1 MLTREA
7 GGWKLAQKKRQKVKH
22 KVRGKDH
29 GNREKQLSLTS
40 STLYPL
46 GSYQVTFLSFKFR
59 GE

>member
-46 GSYQVTFLSFKFR
+46 GSYQGHIPEF
-59 GE
+59 